1 MLNNYKIISLY
12 ENNEKDYFTLKKKYS
27 HYYYFCKLVVI
38 FLIITNIKFSYE
50 IKKLIDKQKRIEAIY
65 NEPEI
70 KEHSLYNLFKYP
82 QISLLITS
90 LEKFPIY
97 DLLNFFL
104 NQSFKDIQFILYLS
118 SQENKTHF
126 NILKEHLIKDN
137 KNIEIYVYKGK
148 PKLIDKIY
156 YLTNKIKGK
165 YTIFLNEYIKFKKK
179 DLDNIYNFTKGK
191 INNIFKFI
199 INNKNSIFLIK
210 TKILKDLNDN
220 KIIAKSYDELI
231 NYIFLMKNPNLNYI
245 HISYCLNNH
254 YTPLVYVSMIS
265 ILSYKHYY
273 TFISFYLIISQ
284 NFEKKN
290 IDLLTSLYQQYD
302 FFNITFIKI
311 DKKYE
316 NSFVSRHITKEAY
329 YRFSLGELL
338 PFLNKIIYLDGDTI
352 IFRDLTKFYNLN
364 FNGKII
370 LGQVTGN
377 NKSKKDHIY
386 KINSGILLLNLK
398 KMREIKMEKLT
409 INILNKGEKLYY
421 HDQTLINQYF
431 HKYVGIYPPEFHS
444 RKFNDYLR
452 VKKWNK
458 ISGNLYDNDYLYFS
472 WKYPTIRHYLGR
484 SKYKNNNFVKNY
496 DWFYFA
502 RKSKYFKKKTNNINE
517 IFNY

>member
-1 MLNNYKIISLY
+1 
-12 ENNEKDYFTLKKKYS
+12 
-27 HYYYFCKLVVI
+27 
-38 FLIITNIKFSYE
+38 
-50 IKKLIDKQKRIEAIY
+50 
-65 NEPEI
+65 
-70 KEHSLYNLFKYP
+70 
-82 QISLLITS
+82 
-90 LEKFPIY
+90 
-97 DLLNFFL
+97 
-104 NQSFKDIQFILYLS
+104 
-118 SQENKTHF
+118 
-126 NILKEHLIKDN
+126 
-137 KNIEIYVYKGK
+137 
-148 PKLIDKIY
+148 
-156 YLTNKIKGK
+156 
-165 YTIFLNEYIKFKKK
+165 
-179 DLDNIYNFTKGK
+179 
-191 INNIFKFI
+191 
-199 INNKNSIFLIK
+199 
-210 TKILKDLNDN
+210 
-220 KIIAKSYDELI
+220 
-231 NYIFLMKNPNLNYI
+231 
-245 HISYCLNNH
+245 
-254 YTPLVYVSMIS
+254 MIS
-265 ILSYKHYY
+265 ILSSKQYY

-284 NFEKKN
+284 NFDKKN

-431 HKYVGIYPPEFHS
+431 HEYVGIYPPEFHS

-458 ISGNLYDNDYLYFS
+458 ISGNIYDNDYLYFS

-502 RKSKYFKKKTNNINE
+502 RKSKYFKKKTSNISE